1 MIDRATELF
10 MRACATRGVDFSRTM
25 MLGRQEVAGGG
36 YAESLFREL
45 GAKSVDSIDAS
56 EFEGATIVADLNKP
70 LPADLRRRFSVVF
83 DGGTLEHVFDVAT
96 ALRSCADLV
105 ERGGH
110 YITVSPANN
119 WAGHGFYQF
128 SPELFFRFLSPEA
141 GFRMRG
147 TFVAELRPRQRWY
160 RVPDAR
166 ELGKRAYWRNSFRTL
181 VFALARRDE
190 LVDLVDFAPQQSD
203 YASAWNEQR
212 AASIEAGYRELLRKV
227 SPGAMR
233 EAYTS
238 LRRRRSERFDPAIF
252 MPVRLESIGELIA
265 P

>member
-10 MRACATRGVDFSRTM
+10 LRACAARGVDFSRTV

-36 YAESLFREL
+36 YAESLFRDL
-45 GAKSVDSIDAS
+45 GALTVDSVDAS
-56 EFEGATIVADLNKP
+56 SFEGATIVADLNKP
-70 LPADLRRRFSVVF
+70 LPNDLRRRFSVVF

-105 ERGGH
+105 EQGGH
-110 YITVSPANN
+110 YIAVSPANN

-141 GFRMRG
+141 GFRLRG
-147 TFVAELRPRQRWY
+147 TFLAELRQRQRWY

-166 ELGKRAYWRNSFRTL
+166 DLGKRAYWRNGFRTL
-181 VFALARRDE
+181 VFVLARRDE
-190 LVDLVDFAPQQSD
+190 IVDLAEYAPQQSD
-203 YASAWNEQR
+203 YATAWDDKR
-212 AASIEAGYRELLRKV
+212 AASVAAGYRALMRKV
-227 SPGAMR
+227 SPGVMR
-233 EAYTS
+233 EAYAS
-238 LRRRRSERFDPAIF
+238 LRRRRTERFDPAIF